1 MDTRSFECFECFQ
14 VFQVIVKCFEN
25 KHRWL
30 RREEAII
37 IVNEVATDCI
47 AGQLAHRSTK
57 ITQ

>member
-1 MDTRSFECFECFQ
+1 MDTRSFVFRVFFQ

-37 IVNEVATDCI
+37 IVDEVATDCI
-47 AGQLAHRSTK
+47 AAQLAHRSTK